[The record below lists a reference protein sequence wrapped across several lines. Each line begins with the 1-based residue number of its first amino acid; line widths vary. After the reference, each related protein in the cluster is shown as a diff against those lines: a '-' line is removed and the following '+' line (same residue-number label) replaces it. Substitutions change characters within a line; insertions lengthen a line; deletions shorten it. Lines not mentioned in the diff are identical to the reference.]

1 MTGQEITVKTSGFSY
16 RVIIEKS
23 SLDNTGKAA
32 RLLLPSSRALLV
44 SDENVYSL
52 YGDRVLKA
60 LETEKWQ
67 VSSWQVQP
75 GEQAKTMASAS
86 RLYDAA
92 VDAELDRNS
101 PIIALGGGV
110 IGDLAGFVASTY
122 LRGVPLIMI
131 PTSLLAQVDSS
142 VGGKVAVN
150 HPRGKNL
157 IGSIYPPRLV
167 IIDPDVLE
175 TLPRRELYAGL
186 AEVVKYGIIE
196 NEDFFYWM
204 EKNFNKLLNGDRA
217 SLEKA
222 IAESVRAKARV
233 VQADEYENDYRR
245 VLNFGHTIGHALEAA
260 TNYSYYLHGEAV
272 LIGMEAAVKLA
283 LHKGLIENI
292 EAERIIALLSKIG
305 FKKAPAG
312 LTSEMVI
319 DKLRQD
325 KKRSQ
330 SDLIFI
336 LPAKIGK
343 TLVEPVNEQKLLG
356 DVIGQY
362 LSQS

>member
-1 MTGQEITVKTSGFSY
+1 MTGQEIKVKTSGFSY
-16 RVIIEKS
+16 RVIIEKG
-23 SLDNTGKAA
+23 SLDITGKAA
-32 RLLLPSSRALLV
+32 RMLLPSARAMLV

-60 LETEKWQ
+60 LEAEKWQ
-67 VSSWQVQP
+67 VSSCQVQP
-75 GEQAKTMASAS
+75 GEQVKTMDSATK
-86 RLYDAA
+86 LYDAA

-122 LRGVPLIMI
+122 LRGTPLIMI

-167 IIDPDVLE
+167 VIDPEVLK
-175 TLPRRELYAGL
+175 TLPRRELNAGL
-186 AEVVKYGIIE
+186 AEVIKYGIIE
-196 NEDFFYWM
+196 NADFFYWL
-204 EKNFNKLLNGDRA
+204 EKNIYKLLNSDML

-260 TNYSYYLHGEAV
+260 TNYSYFLHGEAV
-272 LIGMEAAVKLA
+272 LIGMLTAVKIA
-283 LHKGLIENI
+283 LHKGFIENVQ
-292 EAERIIALLSKIG
+292 AERIIALISKMDL
-305 FKKAPAG
+305 KKAPAD

-325 KKRSQ
+325 KKRRQ

-336 LPAKIGK
+336 LPAEIGK
-343 TLVEPVNEQKLLG
+343 TEIEPVNDQNLLK
-356 DVIGQY
+356 DLVEQY
-362 LSQS
+362 LNQS

>member
-1 MTGQEITVKTSGFSY
+1 MTGQEVKIKTSGFSY
-16 RVIIEKS
+16 RVIIEKGS
-23 SLDNTGKAA
+23 MDTVGKIA
-32 RLLLPSSRALLV
+32 RMLLPSSRALLV
-44 SDENVYSL
+44 SDENIYSL
-52 YGDRVLKA
+52 YGERITKA
-60 LETEKWQ
+60 LAAEKWQ
-67 VSSWQVQP
+67 VRSFQLKP
-75 GEQAKTMASAS
+75 GEEAKTINSAS

-92 VDAELDRNS
+92 VDSELDRNS
-101 PIIALGGGV
+101 PVIALGGGV

-167 IIDPDVLE
+167 VIDPDFLE

-186 AEVVKYGIIE
+186 PEVIKYGIIE
-196 NEDFFYWM
+196 NEEFFYWL
-204 EKNFNKLLNGDRA
+204 EENINKLLSADKDN
-217 SLEKA
+217 LEKA

-233 VQADEYENDYRR
+233 VQADEFESDYRR

-260 TNYSYYLHGEAV
+260 TNYNYYLHGEAV

-283 LHKGLIENI
+283 MHKGLIKNF
-292 EAERIIALLSKIG
+292 EAERIITLLSKLNT
-305 FKKAPAG
+305 KKAPAD
-312 LTSEMVI
+312 LTAEIVI

-325 KKRSQ
+325 KKRRQ
-330 SDLIFI
+330 DDLVFI
-336 LPAKIGK
+336 LPKKIGE
-343 TLVEPVNEQKLLG
+343 TVVEVVNDQKLLKE
-356 DVIGQY
+356 VIGQY
-362 LSQS
+362 FNQS

>member
-1 MTGQEITVKTSGFSY
+1 MTGQEVKIKTSGFTY
-16 RVIIEKS
+16 RVIIEKG
-23 SLDNTGKAA
+23 SLENAGKAA
-32 RLLLPSSRALLV
+32 RLLLPSARALLV
-44 SDENVYSL
+44 SDETVYSL

-60 LETEKWQ
+60 LEAEKWQ
-67 VSSWQVQP
+67 VGSCQVQP
-75 GEQAKTMASAS
+75 GEQVKTMASAS

-122 LRGVPLIMI
+122 LRGVPLVMI

-186 AEVVKYGIIE
+186 AEVIKYGIIE
-196 NEDFFYWM
+196 NEDFFYWL
-204 EKNFNKLLNGDRA
+204 EKNINKLLSGDRV

-272 LIGMEAAVKLA
+272 LVGMAAAVKLA
-283 LHKGLIENI
+283 RHKGLIENVD
-292 EAERIIALLSKIG
+292 AERIITLLIKMDL
-305 FKKAPAG
+305 KKAPAD

-325 KKRSQ
+325 KKRRQ

-336 LPAKIGK
+336 LPAGIGK
-343 TLVEPVNEQKLLG
+343 TVVEPVNDPKMLKE
-356 DVIGQY
+356 VVGQY
-362 LSQS
+362 LNQS